1 MIEEY
6 GKYFYS
12 TRPDGGIGPRDF
24 PKPDEGLREDV
35 ELAVLSFAT
44 DFHRYENFRKDIATK
59 GIKSHPCFVDQILT
73 KVRQHYQ
80 NYVACVGLELCCDL
94 EAKLEEAREQ
104 ERLRVVSA
112 ISDELW
118 KSRKMFDYEG
128 KPTNEVSQCTCSVLS
143 ITSPRLAEIAHE
155 LRSKGVANG
164 TAE

>member
-94 EAKLEEAREQ
+94 EVKIKQAKREEGQRITKDIHSIEF
-104 ERLRVVSA
+104 ESNSA
-112 ISDELW
+112 TDFLNKTLYYIKALKES
-118 KSRKMFDYEG
+118 G
-128 KPTNEVSQCTCSVLS
+128 K
-143 ITSPRLAEIAHE
+143 
-155 LRSKGVANG
+155 
-164 TAE
+164 